1 MSCSHSWFESSKY
14 LRTFIVMVIKIN
26 ICVESM
32 ISDSP
37 ESSFYDALKPKRRV
51 NKFLKVVYVSLEEI
65 CELALERKSIICT
78 MSDGADDIFCVI
90 EIWVKRFG
98 KRGPMSRK

>member
-14 LRTFIVMVIKIN
+14 LRTFLVSQMVIKIN
-26 ICVESM
+26 ICVESL
-32 ISDSP
+32 ISESP
-37 ESSFYDALKPKRRV
+37 ESSLYDALKPKRRG
-51 NKFLKVVYVSLEEI
+51 NKFLKVVYVSLEKI

-90 EIWVKRFG
+90 
-98 KRGPMSRK
+98 